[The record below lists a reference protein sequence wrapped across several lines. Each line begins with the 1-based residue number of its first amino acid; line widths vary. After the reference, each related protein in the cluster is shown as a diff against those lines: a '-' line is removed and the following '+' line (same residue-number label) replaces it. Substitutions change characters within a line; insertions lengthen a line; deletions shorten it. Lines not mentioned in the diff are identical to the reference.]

1 MAAATVI
8 IAAASAAVSIGK
20 GIHDSAQARKRERSA
35 RKRLENYQ
43 RQDLSNAYSGMAVPT
58 AGATMAREEAVRTQ
72 AETAYLAGQAG
83 ARGLGAAS
91 SIAGMTQ
98 QSMERID
105 AQLQEA
111 QFRLQSMVAEDEARI
126 RSMQEE
132 REQQDIAGLGAEIA
146 YNRSVRDASISRIV
160 STGASLAELSADTDW
175 GNKRLFGKSRSVGA
189 AESATS
195 TTSQAGDVSGQSW
208 IKEVQEPYKPNRE
221 QYGR

>member
-1 MAAATVI
+1 MATATTI
-8 IAAASAAVSIGK
+8 IAAATAAVSIGK
-20 GIHDSAQARKRERSA
+20 SIHDSSQARKRERSA

-58 AGATMAREEAVRTQ
+58 AGATMAREEAIRTQ

-83 ARGLGAAS
+83 VRGLGAVS
-91 SIAGMTQ
+91 GIAGMTQ
-98 QSMERID
+98 ESMGRID

-126 RSMQEE
+126 RAMQEE

-146 YNRSVRDASISRIV
+146 YNRSVRDAATSRIV
-160 STGASLAELSADTDW
+160 STGASLAELSVDTDW
-175 GNKRLFGKSRSVGA
+175 GNKRLFGKSGSVGA

-195 TTSQAGDVSGQSW
+195 TTPQAGNAYGQSR
-208 IKEVQEPYKPNRE
+208 IEKVQEPYKPNKE
-221 QYGR
+221 

>member
-1 MAAATVI
+1 MATATTI

-20 GIHDSAQARKRERSA
+20 SIHDSSQARKRERSA

-58 AGATMAREEAVRTQ
+58 AGAAMAREEAIRTQ

-83 ARGLGAAS
+83 VRGLGAVS
-91 SIAGMTQ
+91 DIARMTQ
-98 QSMERID
+98 QSMGRID

-126 RSMQEE
+126 RAIQEE

-146 YNRSVRDASISRIV
+146 YNRSVRDAATSRIV

-175 GNKRLFGKSRSVGA
+175 GNKRLFGESRSVGA
-189 AESATS
+189 AKSATS
-195 TTSQAGDVSGQSW
+195 TTPQTGDASGQSW

-221 QYGR
+221 